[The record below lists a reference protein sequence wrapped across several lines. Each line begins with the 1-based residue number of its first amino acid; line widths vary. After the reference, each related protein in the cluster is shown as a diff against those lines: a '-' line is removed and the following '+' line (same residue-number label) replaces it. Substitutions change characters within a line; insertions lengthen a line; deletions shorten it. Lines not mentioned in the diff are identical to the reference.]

1 MHKIL
6 AVNPGSTSTKI
17 SCCID
22 DKKIFDRS
30 IPIDDTLRASYKN
43 IMDQLDLRYEQI
55 WNVLCEIGE
64 TEHFDAVI
72 GRGGLLA
79 PMESGTY
86 FVNSAMQEYL
96 KRAPRG
102 EHASNLGA
110 FLASR
115 FAEKFSCPAFIADPV
130 SVDEMSETARISGAP
145 EIERVSLVHAL
156 NQKAVA
162 RIVAERIGKKYE
174 DCRFVVAHLGTG
186 ITMGAHINGRIVD
199 VIGAKADGP
208 FSPERAGGLPADL
221 LIDLCFSGKY
231 GYDELRKKLLSGWG
245 MFSYLGTRDIREA
258 LKMAEKDAGAA
269 VVVDAMAYQIA
280 KGIGELAT
288 VLKGE
293 IDAVVL
299 TGGMAYSE
307 PLMSMI
313 SERVRFIAPIEIVPG
328 EDELEALTLAAL
340 RVLRGEEAAKNYI

>member
-86 FVNSAMQEYL
+86 FVNSAMKEYL

-145 EIERVSLVHAL
+145 EIERVSLVHA
-156 NQKAVA
+156 
-162 RIVAERIGKKYE
+162 
-174 DCRFVVAHLGTG
+174 
-186 ITMGAHINGRIVD
+186 
-199 VIGAKADGP
+199 
-208 FSPERAGGLPADL
+208 
-221 LIDLCFSGKY
+221 
-231 GYDELRKKLLSGWG
+231 
-245 MFSYLGTRDIREA
+245 
-258 LKMAEKDAGAA
+258 
-269 VVVDAMAYQIA
+269 
-280 KGIGELAT
+280 
-288 VLKGE
+288 
-293 IDAVVL
+293 
-299 TGGMAYSE
+299 
-307 PLMSMI
+307 
-313 SERVRFIAPIEIVPG
+313 
-328 EDELEALTLAAL
+328 
-340 RVLRGEEAAKNYI
+340 